1 VNSIEVSGLTK
12 KYGRVEALGGAD
24 LSVGRGEVFGLV
36 GPNGAGKTTLIKG
49 LVGALRPSGG
59 TARVMGLNPLED
71 RAELRQRIG
80 YMPQGPALYED
91 LTARGNVGFF
101 GAAHRTP
108 DLKKKVDEVMHFTD
122 LLRRADDPVHTFSGG
137 MKRRV
142 SLACAL
148 VHRPEVIF
156 LDEPTAA
163 VDPQLRSR
171 FWKTFRELAGEGTT
185 LFISTHLMDEA
196 MLCDRIAI
204 LLKGRII
211 ADDTPRSI
219 LERGRTRLT
228 VEQDGRV
235 EEETIG
241 GHPEDLAA
249 ALRPYGLRPGVTAI
263 DVETDSLEAV
273 VRSLIEKEEVG

>member
-1 VNSIEVSGLTK
+1 MEAIKVEGLTK
-12 KYGRVEALGGAD
+12 RYGKIEALRGVD
-24 LSVGRGEVFGLV
+24 LAVPEGTMFGLV
-36 GPNGAGKTTLIKG
+36 GPNGAGKTTLIKA

-59 TARVMGLNPLED
+59 EVGVLGMNPLKD
-71 RAELRQRIG
+71 RAELRRRIG
-80 YMPQGPALYED
+80 YMPQSAALYED
-91 LTARGNVGFF
+91 LSARGNVEFF
-101 GAAHRTP
+101 GAAHRTQE
-108 DLKKKVDEVMHFTD
+108 LAKKTAEVLAFSE
-122 LLRRADDPVHTFSGG
+122 LGERANDPIHTFSGG

-148 VHRPEVIF
+148 VHRPRMLI

-204 LLKGRII
+204 LRKGRII
-211 ADDTPRSI
+211 AADTPRSI
-219 LERGRTRLT
+219 LEEGRTRLT
-228 VEQDGRV
+228 VEQDGS
-235 EEETIG
+235 EKEETIG

-263 DVETDSLEAV
+263 DVRTDTLEAV
-273 VRSLIEKEEVG
+273 VLSLIEKEEVG

>member
-1 VNSIEVSGLTK
+1 VNAIEVFGLTK
-12 KYGRVEALGGAD
+12 RYGRVEALGGAD

-36 GPNGAGKTTLIKG
+36 GPNGAGKTTLIKS

-59 TARVMGLNPLED
+59 EARVMGLSPLKD

-108 DLKKKVDEVMHFTD
+108 DLRKKVDEVMHFTD
-122 LLRRADDPVHTFSGG
+122 LSGRADDPVHTFSGG

-204 LLKGRII
+204 LRKGRII
-211 ADDTPRSI
+211 ATDTPRSI
-219 LERGRTRLT
+219 LEEGRTRLT
-228 VEQDGRV
+228 VEQDGS
-235 EEETIG
+235 EEEEIIG

-263 DVETDSLEAV
+263 DVQTDSLEAV
-273 VRSLIEKEEVG
+273 VLSLIEKVEVG

>member
-59 TARVMGLNPLED
+59 TARVMGLDPLKD

-122 LLRRADDPVHTFSGG
+122 LLGRSDDPVHTFSGG

-148 VHRPEVIF
+148 VHWPEVIF

-204 LLKGRII
+204 LRSGRII
-211 ADDTPRSI
+211 ATDTPRSI
-219 LERGRTRLT
+219 LEEGRTRLT
-228 VEQDGRV
+228 VEQDGR
-235 EEETIG
+235 EQEETIG

-249 ALRPYGLRPGVTAI
+249 ALRPYGLQPSVTAI

-273 VRSLIEKEEVG
+273 VLSLIENGEVG

>member
-59 TARVMGLNPLED
+59 TARVIGLNPLED

-80 YMPQGPALYED
+80 YMPQSPALYED

-204 LLKGRII
+204 LLEGRII
-211 ADDTPRSI
+211 ATDAPRSI

>member
-1 VNSIEVSGLTK
+1 VNAIEVSGLTK
-12 KYGRVEALGGAD
+12 SYGRVEALGGAD
-24 LSVGRGEVFGLV
+24 LSVKRGEVFGLV

-59 TARVMGLNPLED
+59 EARVMGLNPLRD
-71 RAELRQRIG
+71 RAELRQKIG
-80 YMPQGPALYED
+80 YMPQGAALYED

-108 DLKKKVDEVMHFTD
+108 DLRKKVDEVMHFTD
-122 LLRRADDPVHTFSGG
+122 LSGRADDPVHKFSGG

-148 VHRPEVIF
+148 VHGPEVIF

-204 LLKGRII
+204 LRKGRII
-211 ADDTPRSI
+211 ATDTPRGI
-219 LERGRTRLT
+219 LEEGRTRLT
-228 VEQDGRV
+228 VEEGGNEK
-235 EEETIG
+235 EELIG

-249 ALRPYGLRPGVTAI
+249 ALRPYGLRSGVTAI
-263 DVETDSLEAV
+263 DVRTDTLEAV
-273 VRSLIEKEEVG
+273 VLSLIEKEEVG